1 MGSGTRGGPG
11 RVVDINILLA
21 AASLLLFVALIA
33 YFGYVAY
40 HQQQIE
46 PDEKPATGVELLRQH
61 YGPGDTVEQPT
72 PYWVAPIPAAPDPLE
87 ISSNLDRKIIAGGA
101 MLFALFGL
109 VGGYLLLQ
117 IIPEGSFSLR
127 AAAAERQLEHSIE
140 RGKNLYANFCFD
152 CHGKQGLG
160 NGENG
165 ADGQP
170 LPGKPLN
177 TAANKQE
184 TLKADPAGL
193 RTREDFLRLTIAR
206 GKQNPPPSFSM
217 PAWGASEGGPF
228 NNEQVSQVVNFLM
241 RGSEA
246 DWQDVITVR
255 AHLEGSP
262 STEPDPGKPP
272 AKPTGADAARTY
284 CATCHSFTVGAVS
297 PIPTAPSLGDYGV
310 KGPLNDENKLAKAS
324 GDADWL
330 FKWVSNAPKVKP
342 GIIMPPW
349 LNTEGGAL
357 DEATIRSMVTYLEGL
372 GK

>member
-1 MGSGTRGGPG
+1 MDLN
-11 RVVDINILLA
+11 VILA
-21 AASLLLFVALIA
+21 VASLLLFVALLA
-33 YFGYVAY
+33 YFGFIVY

-46 PDEKPATGVELLRQH
+46 PEDKPATGVELLRQH

-87 ISSNLDRKIIAGGA
+87 ISGNLDRKIVAGGV

-117 IIPEGSFSLR
+117 IIPSGPLSLR

-152 CHGKQGLG
+152 CHGKAGLG
-160 NGENG
+160 NAEKGV
-165 ADGQP
+165 DGKP

-177 TAANKQE
+177 TAANKYE
-184 TLKADPAGL
+184 TLKADPARL
-193 RTREDFLRLTIAR
+193 KTREDFVRLTITR
-206 GKQNPPPSFSM
+206 GKQNPPPTFSM
-217 PAWGASEGGPF
+217 PAWAASEGGPF
-228 NNEQVSQVVNFLM
+228 NPEQVSQIVNFIIH
-241 RGSEA
+241 GTEE
-246 DWQDVITVR
+246 DWADVITVR

-262 STEPDPGKPP
+262 PTEPDPGP
-272 AKPTGADAARTY
+272 APVRPTGAQAAQAY
-284 CATCHSFTVGAVS
+284 CTSCHSFDLNTPS
-297 PIPTAPSLGDYGV
+297 LLPTAPNLGDYGV
-310 KGPLNDENKLAKAS
+310 KGPINDENKRAKAS

-342 GIIMPPW
+342 GVAMPPW
-349 LNTEGGAL
+349 LNSEGGAL
-357 DEATIRSMVTYLEGL
+357 DEPTIRTIVTYLEGL

>member
-1 MGSGTRGGPG
+1 M
-11 RVVDINILLA
+11 DLNIILA
-21 AASLLLFVALIA
+21 AASLLLFIALLA
-33 YFGYVAY
+33 YFGFVAY
-40 HQQQIE
+40 HQQQVE

-87 ISSNLDRKIIAGGA
+87 ISGNLDRKIVAGGV

-117 IIPEGSFSLR
+117 ILPSGPLSLR

-140 RGKNLYANFCFD
+140 RGKNLYANFCFN

-165 ADGQP
+165 VNGKP

-177 TAANKQE
+177 TAANKYE
-184 TLKADPAGL
+184 TLKEDPARL
-193 RTREDFLRLTIAR
+193 KTREDFLRLTITR
-206 GKQNPPPSFSM
+206 GKQNPAPSFSM

-228 NNEQVSQVVNFLM
+228 NSEQVTQLVNFIIH
-241 RGSEA
+241 GTEE
-246 DWQDVITVR
+246 DWADVITVR

-262 STEPDPGKPP
+262 STEPDPGDPP
-272 AKPTGADAARTY
+272 KQPTGEEAARLY
-284 CATCHSFTVGAVS
+284 CTTCHSFAAGVPSTV
-297 PIPTAPSLGDYGV
+297 PLAPNLSDYGT
-310 KGPLNDENKLAKAS
+310 KGPLNDENKAAKAR

-342 GIIMPPW
+342 GVIMPPW
-349 LNTEGGAL
+349 LSAEGGTL
-357 DEATIRSMVTYLEGL
+357 DEATVRSIVKYIEGL